1 VKEPEA
7 HGEEDDG
14 NHGQSTNDQGGHVVA
29 KVLDHP
35 GALALG
41 HRSRKSLT
49 LVINAVLGLKQ
60 AVRHPLLCVC
70 VKREKTKEERP
81 LQKKKRS
88 FSSTFSF
95 AIREKSCFKAESKQ
109 NNKKILR
116 VPGTNQLN
124 TIKRNEKKK
133 VALPPFFFL
142 HHFPIFPIFESF
154 LFFSS
159 SSSTSVGILFFF
171 ALRCLTDHFRFLF
184 FFFAEALFSSPSPP
198 PVSTSNNG

>member
-81 LQKKKRS
+81 LQKKKEVS
-88 FSSTFSF
+88 LQHS
-95 AIREKSCFKAESKQ
+95 
-109 NNKKILR
+109 
-116 VPGTNQLN
+116 
-124 TIKRNEKKK
+124 
-133 VALPPFFFL
+133 ALPFGKKAASKL
-142 HHFPIFPIFESF
+142 SQNKTTKK
-154 LFFSS
+154 S
-159 SSSTSVGILFFF
+159 
-171 ALRCLTDHFRFLF
+171 
-184 FFFAEALFSSPSPP
+184 
-198 PVSTSNNG
+198 